1 MAAVRRKP
9 AASNFSNFFMA
20 RYTGPREKIARRF
33 GVALFGPSKALEL
46 RNFPPGQH
54 GVRNARRKISEY
66 GVALAEKQKLRFQYG
81 LQEKQFRRFFAEA
94 QRRKGVTGENL
105 LQMLEMRL
113 DNVVYRMGF
122 ANTRFASRQL
132 VSHRHITVNGH
143 VVNIASYQV
152 RPGDVVAAKGSPRSQ
167 QLIGRFLEMT
177 LGNPTQDWMTVDR
190 DKMSATINRPPLREE
205 INPIANEQLV
215 VELYSR

>member
-1 MAAVRRKP
+1 
-9 AASNFSNFFMA
+9 MA

-33 GVALFGPSKALEL
+33 GIALFGPSKALEL

-54 GVRNARRKISEY
+54 GVRNARRKVSEY
-66 GVALAEKQKLRFQYG
+66 GVALIEKQKLRFQYG
-81 LQEKQFRRFFAEA
+81 VLEKQFRRFFAEA
-94 QRRKGVTGENL
+94 QRRKGVTGEIL
-105 LQMLEMRL
+105 LQMLEVRL

-132 VSHRHITVNGH
+132 VSHRHITVNGR
-143 VVNIASYQV
+143 VVNIASFQV
-152 RPGDVVAAKGSPRSQ
+152 KPGDKIGVKESPRST
-167 QLIGRFLEMT
+167 QLVGRFLEMS
-177 LGNPTQDWMTVDR
+177 LGNPSPDWMTVDR
-190 DKMSATINRPPLREE
+190 DTMTATVNRAPIRDE

>member
-1 MAAVRRKP
+1 
-9 AASNFSNFFMA
+9 MA

-54 GVRNARRKISEY
+54 GVRNARRKVSEY
-66 GVALAEKQKLRFQYG
+66 GVALLEKQKLRFQYG
-81 LQEKQFRRFFAEA
+81 VLEKQFRRFFAEA

-105 LQMLEMRL
+105 LQMLELRL
-113 DNVVYRMGF
+113 DNVVFRMGF
-122 ANTRFASRQL
+122 ANTRFAARQL
-132 VSHRHITVNGH
+132 VSHRHITVNGKI
-143 VVNIASYQV
+143 VNIASFQAKA
-152 RPGDVVAAKGSPRSQ
+152 GDVVAAKATPRSQ
-167 QLIGRFLEMT
+167 QLVGRFLEMT
-177 LGNPTQDWMTVDR
+177 LGSPAQDWMTVDR
-190 DKMSATINRPPLREE
+190 DKMSGVVNRPPLREE

>member
-1 MAAVRRKP
+1 
-9 AASNFSNFFMA
+9 MA

-54 GVRNARRKISEY
+54 GVRNARRKVSEY

-81 LQEKQFRRFFAEA
+81 VLEKQFRRFFSEA

-105 LQMLEMRL
+105 LQMLELRL

-132 VSHRHITVNGH
+132 VSHRHITVNGK

-152 RPGDVVAAKGSPRSQ
+152 KPGDVVAAKNTPRSQ
-167 QLIGRFLEMT
+167 QLVGRFLEMT
-177 LGNPTQDWMTVDR
+177 LGTPAQDWMTVDR
-190 DKMSATINRPPLREE
+190 DKMSGTVNRAPLREE

>member
-1 MAAVRRKP
+1 
-9 AASNFSNFFMA
+9 MA

-54 GVRNARRKISEY
+54 GARNTRRKTSEY
-66 GVALAEKQKLRFQYG
+66 GTALLEKQKLRYQYG
-81 LQEKQFRRFFAEA
+81 VLEKQFRKFFEEA

-105 LQMLEMRL
+105 LQMLELRL
-113 DNVVYRMGF
+113 DNVVYRLGF

-132 VSHRHITVNGH
+132 VSHGHISVNGH
-143 VVNIASYQV
+143 RVNVASYQCK
-152 RPGDVVAAKGSPRSQ
+152 PGDSITVRNSPRSQ
-167 QLIGRFLEMT
+167 QLIGRFLEIT
-177 LGNPTQDWMTVDR
+177 QGNPVPEWMTVDR
-190 DKMSATINRPPLREE
+190 DTQKGTVNRVPVRDE

>member
-1 MAAVRRKP
+1 
-9 AASNFSNFFMA
+9 MA

-33 GVALFGPSKALEL
+33 GIALFGPSKALEL

-54 GVRNARRKISEY
+54 GVRNARRKVSEY
-66 GVALAEKQKLRFQYG
+66 GVALIEKQKLRFQYG
-81 LQEKQFRRFFAEA
+81 VLEKQFRRFFAEA
-94 QRRKGVTGENL
+94 QRRKGVTGEIL
-105 LQMLEMRL
+105 LQMLEFRL

-132 VSHRHITVNGH
+132 VSHRHITVNGR
-143 VVNIASYQV
+143 VVNIASFQV
-152 RPGDVVAAKGSPRSQ
+152 KPGDKIGVKESPRST
-167 QLIGRFLEMT
+167 QLVGRFLEMS
-177 LGNPTQDWMTVDR
+177 LGNPSPDWMTVDR
-190 DKMSATINRPPLREE
+190 DTMTATVNRVPIRDE

>member
-1 MAAVRRKP
+1 
-9 AASNFSNFFMA
+9 MA

-33 GVALFGPSKALEL
+33 GIALFGPSKALEL

-54 GVRNARRKISEY
+54 GVRNARRKVSEY
-66 GVALAEKQKLRFQYG
+66 GVALIEKQKLRFQYG
-81 LQEKQFRRFFAEA
+81 VLEKQFRRFFAEA
-94 QRRKGVTGENL
+94 QRRKGVTGEIL
-105 LQMLEMRL
+105 LQMLELRL

-132 VSHRHITVNGH
+132 VSHRHITVNGR

-152 RPGDVVAAKGSPRSQ
+152 KAGDKIGVKDSPRSQ
-167 QLIGRFLEMT
+167 QLVGRFLEMT
-177 LGNPTQDWMTVDR
+177 LGNPAPDWMTVDR
-190 DKMSATINRPPLREE
+190 DSMSAVVNRAPIRDE

>member
-1 MAAVRRKP
+1 
-9 AASNFSNFFMA
+9 MA

-33 GVALFGPSKALEL
+33 GVPIFGPSRALEL

-54 GVRNARRKISEY
+54 GARNTRRKLSEY
-66 GVALAEKQKLRFQYG
+66 GTALAEKQKLRYHYG
-81 LQEKQFRRFFAEA
+81 VLEKQFRRFFAEA

-105 LQMLEMRL
+105 LQMLELRL
-113 DNVVYRMGF
+113 DNVTYRLGF
-122 ANTRFASRQL
+122 ANTRFATRQL
-132 VSHRHITVNGH
+132 VSHGHVLVNGIR
-143 VVNIASYQV
+143 VNVASYQCS
-152 RPGDVVAAKGSPRSQ
+152 PGDIITVKGNARSQ

-177 LGNPTQDWMTVDR
+177 QGTPVPDWMTLDR
-190 DKMSATINRPPLREE
+190 DKMQGKINRVPLRED

>member
-1 MAAVRRKP
+1 
-9 AASNFSNFFMA
+9 MA

-33 GVALFGPSKALEL
+33 GIALFGPSKALEL

-54 GVRNARRKISEY
+54 GVRNARRKVSEY
-66 GVALAEKQKLRFQYG
+66 GVALIEKQKLRFQYG
-81 LQEKQFRRFFAEA
+81 VLEKQFRRFFAEA

-105 LQMLEMRL
+105 LQMLELRL

-122 ANTRFASRQL
+122 SNTRFASRQL
-132 VSHRHITVNGH
+132 VSHRHITVNGRI
-143 VVNIASYQV
+143 VNIASYQV
-152 RPGDVVAAKGSPRSQ
+152 KPGDKVGVKDSPRSQ
-167 QLIGRFLEMT
+167 QLVGRFLEMT
-177 LGNPTQDWMTVDR
+177 LGNPSPDWMTVDR
-190 DKMSATINRPPLREE
+190 DTMSAVVNRAPIRDE

>member
-1 MAAVRRKP
+1 
-9 AASNFSNFFMA
+9 MA

-54 GVRNARRKISEY
+54 GARNTRRKLSDY
-66 GVALAEKQKLRFQYG
+66 GTALAEKQKLRFTYG
-81 LQEKQFRRFFAEA
+81 VLEKQFRRFFAEA
-94 QRRKGVTGENL
+94 VRRKGVTGTIL

-132 VSHRHITVNGH
+132 VGHGHVTVNGKS
-143 VVNIASYQV
+143 VNISSYEC
-152 RPGDVVAAKGSPRSQ
+152 RAGDVIAIKAAPRSQ
-167 QLIGRFLEMT
+167 SLANRFVDLT
-177 LGNPTQDWMTVDR
+177 AGAKSHDWVNVEREKLTGTV
-190 DKMSATINRPPLREE
+190 NRSPEREE
-205 INPIANEQLV
+205 IDVFCNEQLV

>member
-1 MAAVRRKP
+1 
-9 AASNFSNFFMA
+9 MA

-33 GVALFGPSKALEL
+33 GIALFGPSKALEL

-54 GVRNARRKISEY
+54 GVRNARRKVSEY
-66 GVALAEKQKLRFQYG
+66 GVALIEKQKLRFQYG
-81 LQEKQFRRFFAEA
+81 VLEKQFRRFFAEA

-105 LQMLEMRL
+105 LQMLELRL

-122 ANTRFASRQL
+122 SNTRFASRQL
-132 VSHRHITVNGH
+132 VSHRHITVNGR

-152 RPGDVVAAKGSPRSQ
+152 KPGDKVGVKDSPRSQ
-167 QLIGRFLEMT
+167 QLVGRFLEMT
-177 LGNPTQDWMTVDR
+177 LGNPAPDWMTVDR
-190 DKMSATINRPPLREE
+190 DAMTATVNRPPIRDE

>member
-1 MAAVRRKP
+1 
-9 AASNFSNFFMA
+9 MA
-20 RYTGPREKIARRF
+20 RYTGPREKISRRF
-33 GVALFGPSKALEL
+33 GVALFGPSKALET

-54 GVRNARRKISEY
+54 GARNTRRKQSEY
-66 GVALAEKQKLRFQYG
+66 GIALAEKQKLRFQYG
-81 LQEKQFRRFFAEA
+81 VLEKQFRRFFTEA

-105 LQMLEMRL
+105 LQMLELRL

-132 VSHRHITVNGH
+132 VSHRHITVNGK

-152 RPGDVVAAKGSPRSQ
+152 QPGDVVTVKDSPRSQ
-167 QLIGRFLEMT
+167 QLVGRFLEMT
-177 LGNPTQDWMTVDR
+177 LGTPTQDWMTVDR
-190 DKMSATINRPPLREE
+190 DKMSGVVNRAPIRDE